1 MGLLPAK
8 MGGVPE
14 WRQGFG
20 RTVFEAPEG
29 TGGVVLAQSMQ
40 EGIEFVNA
48 YAPEHLGVQ
57 VREPF
62 ALLPELKNAGEILLG
77 SRTPYSMTNYS
88 VGTNA
93 VLPTGG
99 FAHTF
104 SCTTVYDFLKRT
116 GIAYLTPAGY
126 ASLSETTRRLPKYK
140 GFPAHPMPA
149 PHRPSFCTQLFIPP
163 FLSSRLLIPLT

>member
-1 MGLLPAK
+1 MLF
-8 MGGVPE
+8 
-14 WRQGFG
+14 R
-20 RTVFEAPEG
+20 
-29 TGGVVLAQSMQ
+29 S
-40 EGIEFVNA
+40 IYFVNT
-48 YAPEHLGVQ
+48 YAPEHLEVQ

-77 SRTPYSMTNYS
+77 PRTPFSMANYS

-116 GIAYLTPAGY
+116 GIAYLTPEGY
-126 ASLSETTRRLPKYK
+126 ASLSETTRRLAEYE
-140 GFPAHPMPA
+140 GFPAHA
-149 PHRPSFCTQLFIPP
+149 NAVTERPEM
-163 FLSSRLLIPLT
+163 